1 MFIVFIKFFKVF
13 KMIFEF
19 IIMLK
24 DNINIIVGKF
34 LEVNL
39 DREYINMYITFFV
52 YFFFGLGLGV
62 FKMEC

>member
-39 DREYINMYITFFV
+39 DREYINMYIMFFV

>member
-39 DREYINMYITFFV
+39 DWEYINMYIMFFV